1 MITRIAKAL
10 TVVNLINVRFGKA
23 RGRKAS
29 DLLRGTTNALATE
42 RQPILSLRGISK
54 RFRGI
59 QALENVNLDLC
70 DKEIL
75 GLLGD
80 NGAGRSA
87 LIEVIAG
94 VYGVDEGRAIF
105 EGKDIDIKGRDQE
118 KRSNIGIIRQELPF
132 LLCWMFLRI
141 SLPEL
146 SLPVEALAGI

>member
-10 TVVNLINVRFGKA
+10 IVVNLINVRFGKA

-29 DLLRGTTNALATE
+29 DLLRGTTNALATD
-42 RQPILSLRGISK
+42 RQPILSLRVISK

-105 EGKDIDIKGRDQE
+105 EGGRYRYQ
-118 KRSNIGIIRQELPF
+118 RSRSGKEVEYWDYSSRTALST
-132 LLCWMFLRI
+132 LLDVPSNLF
-141 SLPEL
+141 
-146 SLPVEALAGI
+146 AGAQLTR